1 MKYSGTWVAGA
12 SWVLLIASCG
22 PKVEPKVS
30 FNPANT
36 EAEVRTMLADYA
48 EAQRQNGVLG
58 ELPFLDTTDAFFWV
72 PPGYTKAINGDS
84 VRAVLQKFAPS
95 IRSVDGHW
103 LALDVHPL
111 NDSIAVYTGRLRA
124 TNISI
129 AGDSTTHELL
139 ETGVVARRVDGWK
152 LLGGHT
158 TVLPA
163 Q

>member
-1 MKYSGTWVAGA
+1 MQRVGDLAATA
-12 SWVLLIASCG
+12 SACFFLISCT
-22 PKVEPKVS
+22 PQPS
-30 FNPANT
+30 PQAPFTPAHI
-36 EAEVRTMLADYA
+36 EAEVRAMLADYA

-58 ELPFLDTTDAFFWV
+58 ELSFLDTTDAFFWV
-72 PPGYTKAINGDS
+72 PPGYAQAISGDS
-84 VRAVLQKFAPS
+84 VRAVLHSFAPN

-129 AGDSTTHELL
+129 AGDSTIHELL